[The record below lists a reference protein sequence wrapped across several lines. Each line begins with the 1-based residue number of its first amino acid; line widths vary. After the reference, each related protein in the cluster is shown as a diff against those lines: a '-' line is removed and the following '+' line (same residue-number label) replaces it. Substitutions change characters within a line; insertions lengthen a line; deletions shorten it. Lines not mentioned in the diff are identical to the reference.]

1 MPTIIVRDLSQKV
14 VKSLKTIARK
24 NHRSME
30 QEVRELLERH
40 VGDRGSAL
48 KQIEDAWQTQARH
61 TTAEEVEAWIAE
73 GRRH

>member
-14 VKSLKTIARK
+14 VKSLKSIARK

-40 VGDRGSAL
+40 VGDRVSAIR
-48 KQIEDAWQTQARH
+48 QIEEAWEVQSRH
-61 TTAEEVEAWIAE
+61 TTAEEIESWIVE
-73 GRRH
+73 GRH